1 MGADPVRTIAKCVDA
16 AIGQGTLIG
25 VACSGGVDS
34 MALAD
39 AAIATGRHVV
49 IVTVDHQLQPG
60 SAAVAE
66 GVAAWARSRG
76 ALADIRVVDVEPQ
89 ASLEAAARAARYA
102 ALDAAIAEHGLAAML
117 LAHTA
122 RDQAETILMRVLRG
136 TGPAGL
142 VGMAAARGAY
152 LRPLLELPRSAT
164 EAYVA
169 ARGLPTWPDPMNDDA
184 RITRVRVRDHVLP
197 LLRGENPAIEHAL
210 LRLGAST
217 REWLEAIDQLA
228 APFAQFPIACS
239 ALAGQPA
246 AIRKRALARA
256 LDAADIGY
264 DAVHLDQLDAL
275 ACGPARGEV
284 SIDLP
289 NGRLVRSYDA
299 LAPAT
304 SSTPATLPPAPAG
317 YELRTWQAGD
327 RMCPARLG
335 GHSRKLSD
343 LYADAKIPRASR
355 ENARVLV
362 RLFDGTI
369 VWAEYVGRAYLAE
382 QAGDFEQIALS
393 KQR

>member
-1 MGADPVRTIAKCVDA
+1 MGADPVRTIANCVDA
-16 AIGQGTLIG
+16 AIGQAAAIG

-39 AAIATGRHVV
+39 AAIATGRRVV
-49 IVTVDHQLQPG
+49 VVTVDHQLQSG
-60 SAAVAE
+60 SAAVADA
-66 GVAAWARSRG
+66 VAAWARSRG
-76 ALADIRVVDVEPQ
+76 AIAEVRRVVVEPQ
-89 ASLEAAARAARYA
+89 ASIEAAARDARYA
-102 ALDAAIAEHGLAAML
+102 ALDAAIAEHQLVAML

-142 VGMAAARGAY
+142 VGMAAARGPY

-184 RITRVRVRDHVLP
+184 TLTRVRVRERLLP
-197 LLRGENPAIEHAL
+197 LLRGENPALDDAL
-210 LRLGAST
+210 VRLGAST

-228 APFAQFPIACS
+228 APFARFPISCG
-239 ALAGQPA
+239 ALAAQPA

-256 LDAADIGY
+256 LDAADVGY
-264 DAVHLDQLDAL
+264 DAVHLDQLDRV
-275 ACGPARGEV
+275 ACAPARGEV

-289 NGRLVRSYDA
+289 NGRLVRSYDT
-299 LAPAT
+299 LAPAIAP
-304 SSTPATLPPAPAG
+304 TPADLPIAPPG
-317 YELRTWQAGD
+317 YELRTWRPGD

-335 GHSRKLSD
+335 GRSKKLGD
-343 LYADAKIPRASR
+343 LYGDAKIPRASR

-382 QAGDFEQIALS
+382 QAGDFEQIELS

>member
-1 MGADPVRTIAKCVDA
+1 
-16 AIGQGTLIG
+16 
-25 VACSGGVDS
+25 

-39 AAIATGRHVV
+39 AAIATAIATGRGIV
-49 IVTVDHQLQPG
+49 IVTVDHQLRPG
-60 SAAVAE
+60 SRAVAD

-76 ALADIRVVDVEPQ
+76 AVADIRAVDVEPQ
-89 ASLEAAARAARYA
+89 ASLEAAARAARYT
-102 ALDAAIAEHGLAAML
+102 ALDAAIADHGLAAML

-142 VGMAAARGAY
+142 VGMPAVRGAY

-169 ARGLPTWPDPMNDDA
+169 ARNLPIWPDPMNDDA

-197 LLRGENPAIEHAL
+197 LLSRENPAIQDAL

-217 REWLEAIDQLA
+217 REWLDAIDQLA
-228 APFAQFPIACS
+228 TPFARFPIACS
-239 ALAGQPA
+239 ALATQPA
-246 AIRKRALARA
+246 AIRKRAIARA
-256 LDAADIGY
+256 LDAAGIGY
-264 DAVHLDQLDAL
+264 DAVHLEQLDAL
-275 ACGPARGEV
+275 ACAPTHGEV

-299 LAPAT
+299 LAPAV
-304 SSTPATLPPAPAG
+304 SSTPAELPTAPAG
-317 YELRTWQAGD
+317 YALRTWQAGD

-343 LYADAKIPRASR
+343 LYTDAKIPRHAR
-355 ENARVLV
+355 EHARVLV
-362 RLFDGTI
+362 RTLDDVI
-369 VWAEYVGRAYLAE
+369 VWAEHVGRAYLAE
-382 QAGDFEQIALS
+382 QAGDFEQIALF